1 MPRWHKWGLQPT
13 MTIKLDG
20 DYEEEDDDDS
30 FNNNNK
36 VAQEGDSVTIID
48 DERW

>member
-1 MPRWHKWGLQPT
+1 

-30 FNNNNK
+30 FNNNNNK